1 MADLPT
7 FTSYADY
14 TYLLA
19 MELQFYL
26 GREGQVDD
34 NETCLCAASLREG
47 VEKIQISPVRVGLLV
62 TLLVIT

>member
-1 MADLPT
+1 MANLPT

-34 NETCLCAASLREG
+34 NETCLCAAREG
-47 VEKIQISPVRVGLLV
+47 VEKIQISPVRVRLLQC
-62 TLLVIT
+62 